1 MQSSGRGFCLRNWWL
16 AGLCL
21 PNYSR
26 KLYYSF
32 YRNDSHKT
40 AETMRLLIKL
50 DEGLIYQ
57 YGYQLFCILQSAW
70 AIFIST
76 DDVLPAYQGGL

>member
-1 MQSSGRGFCLRNWWL
+1 MQVRHWDVLVGKLGFGGGSAYLITVE
-16 AGLCL
+16 
-21 PNYSR
+21 NYIF
-26 KLYYSF
+26 F

-40 AETMRLLIKL
+40 AETMRLLTKL

-76 DDVLPAYQGGL
+76 DDELSAYQGGS